1 MVVGV
6 EAAGV
11 GEDPQDGVANEIW
24 LAADDG
30 FRLVE
35 GGAVGAEAEDGQDF
49 WTVTKYLCS

>member
-11 GEDPQDGVANEIW
+11 GEDPEDGVANEIW

-49 WTVTKYLCS
+49 WMVTKYLRS